1 MCWNFHLKLPSQSRR
16 NEYFNFPPDDQFD
29 CLEIL
34 FLKIF
39 RNIVDV
45 VRWMCCIFD
54 ELMGPCRRNF
64 FCRFWL
70 SVDRQ
75 QLRKNSLQSEKTL
88 TSMRPFKKL
97 FSLNYVK
104 SIWIWSGERHLR
116 THVINSTTIDRR
128 KKIENQVGLKW
139 NKLLAAEWKAQGNQ
153 WAGKGKLDNSTEAD
167 CRAAEV
173 GQVQIRICITRTA
186 YTTLFQWNIHSFGAG
201 SDLIFHQIQLFH
213 WISFQVQGQL
223 LDELISIL
231 DFFKKWTPM
240 IYSFRTNIGRNADHS
255 EADAAGGVSSGHLH
269 SSASH
274 GNGTN
279 TSSEL
284 SNIRL

>member
-16 NEYFNFPPDDQFD
+16 NEYFNFPPDDEFD

-88 TSMRPFKKL
+88 TSMRLFKKL
-97 FSLNYVK
+97 FSLNYIK
-104 SIWIWSGERHLR
+104 SIWIWRGERHLR

-128 KKIENQVGLKW
+128 KKLNQVIGSGVEGPRKPMSRQGEIGQFHGGGLPC
-139 NKLLAAEWKAQGNQ
+139 G
-153 WAGKGKLDNSTEAD
+153 GS
-167 CRAAEV
+167 
-173 GQVQIRICITRTA
+173 
-186 YTTLFQWNIHSFGAG
+186 GAG
-201 SDLIFHQIQLFH
+201 TNPDLHYTHGLQDSVPMKYSQLRSRKWFNFSSNP
-213 WISFQVQGQL
+213 II
-223 LDELISIL
+223 ELNFKFKVSCLMNWLAYSIIL
-231 DFFKKWTPM
+231 KKWTPM
-240 IYSFRTNIGRNADHS
+240 IHSFRTNIGRNADHS

>member
-1 MCWNFHLKLPSQSRR
+1 
-16 NEYFNFPPDDQFD
+16 
-29 CLEIL
+29 
-34 FLKIF
+34 
-39 RNIVDV
+39 
-45 VRWMCCIFD
+45 
-54 ELMGPCRRNF
+54 MGPCRRNF

-88 TSMRPFKKL
+88 TSMRLFKKL
-97 FSLNYVK
+97 FSLNYIK
-104 SIWIWSGERHLR
+104 SIWIWRGERHLR

-128 KKIENQVGLKW
+128 KKLNQVIGSGVEGPRKPMSRQGEIGQFHGGGLPC
-139 NKLLAAEWKAQGNQ
+139 G
-153 WAGKGKLDNSTEAD
+153 GS
-167 CRAAEV
+167 
-173 GQVQIRICITRTA
+173 
-186 YTTLFQWNIHSFGAG
+186 GAG
-201 SDLIFHQIQLFH
+201 TNPDLHYTHGLQDSVPMKYSQLRSRKWFNFSSNPIIELNFKFKVSCLMNWLAYSIIFFSK
-213 WISFQVQGQL
+213 ISSETL
-223 LDELISIL
+223 
-231 DFFKKWTPM
+231 FFKKWTSM
-240 IYSFRTNIGRNADHS
+240 IHSFRTNIGRNADHS